1 MRGHL
6 LLIIVTLAALSNAA
20 LYNVAQAD
28 TLPIKGSYGNKDGCA
43 YAKSGESTGSDNFF
57 LLTSESITTAVSY
70 CEIKKVLKSE
80 GKNFTATI
88 SCHAEGEESGADDTA
103 RITSGPKG
111 YTIGLASDAAIK
123 WGPLPLCK

>member
-6 LLIIVTLAALSNAA
+6 LLTIVSLAALSTAA
-20 LYNVAQAD
+20 DAD

-57 LLTSESITTAVSY
+57 LLTSEGITTAASY
-70 CEIKKVLKSE
+70 CEIKKVLKAE
-80 GKNFTATI
+80 GKDFTATVA
-88 SCHAEGEESGADDTA
+88 CQAEGEESNNDDTVK
-103 RITSGPKG
+103 ITSGPKG
-111 YTIGLASDAAIK
+111 YTIGFLADAAIK